1 MKQLE
6 RLVVHVEEAIR
17 FGTAQDE
24 PHLRLGLMMID
35 SAAELMMY
43 RETDY
48 LLRWGAEYGEWLKRA
63 EESLARGFGDQKHV
77 DELRGKVFS
86 KTQRKKI
93 EREFNAKCDLLV
105 RENILDVAQARVLK
119 KLHEYRN
126 ETYHRDELRPATL
139 ASATRIYIYL
149 VCTMMTTMPVHSM
162 SYSSPI
168 PPDTLKKYLEPEET
182 GLGAGMDMQALIG
195 RKLLAVSGIDNQMEI
210 GEALAEHVT
219 YRLDEIEA
227 MVEECASVFNDMN
240 NRGWDFLSVLGMI
253 QAPEPDDPFD
263 HVRRTVEDYRNWAR
277 PVNKAQFRAWR
288 TAAATLA
295 TETDDLM
302 AFAAF
307 ADLED
312 AFEPIEQRVMKLGLD
327 VDRAIQHEIDVA
339 RGK

>member
-1 MKQLE
+1 M
-6 RLVVHVEEAIR
+6 VHVEEAIR
-17 FGTAQDE
+17 FGMAKDE

-48 LLRWGAEYGEWLKRA
+48 LLRWGAEYEKWLKRA
-63 EESLARGFGDQKHV
+63 EEALARGFGDQKYI

-86 KTQRKKI
+86 KTQRNKI
-93 EREFNAKCDLLV
+93 EKDFNAKCDLLV
-105 RENILDVAQARVLK
+105 RENIIDVAQARVLK

-139 ASATRIYIYL
+139 ASATGIYIYL

-162 SYSSPI
+162 SYSSPS
-168 PPDTLKKYLEPEET
+168 PPDALKKYLKQGER
-182 GLGAGMDMQALIG
+182 GFGVGMDMQARIG
-195 RKLLAVSGIDNQMEI
+195 RELLAVSGIGKQMDL
-210 GEALAEHVT
+210 GEALAEHVA

-227 MVEECASVFNDMN
+227 AVEECASFFNDTN
-240 NRGWDFLSVLGMI
+240 DGGWDFLSVLGFI
-253 QAPEPDDPFD
+253 QAPEPDDPVD
-263 HVRRTVEDYRNWAR
+263 HLRRTVDDYRRWAR
-277 PVNKAQFRAWR
+277 PVNKARFRAWR
-288 TAAATLA
+288 KTAATLA
-295 TETDDLM
+295 TETDDLT

-312 AFEPIEQRVMKLGLD
+312 AFEPIEQQVMKLVLD
-327 VDRAIQHEIDVA
+327 VDTEIQHQIDVA